1 MTTYYN
7 IVYNNNFTFS
17 KFRLENIDIII
28 NKSHMSLCL
37 TDNVFLFSQKEMISV
52 FSTPGN
58 SVTNFNPLIFYFI
71 GGILSSIFNKKYD
84 NNITK

>member
-28 NKSHMSLCL
+28 NKSHMPFCL

-52 FSTPGN
+52 QSPYLLFHRRHF
-58 SVTNFNPLIFYFI
+58 VKHF
-71 GGILSSIFNKKYD
+71 
-84 NNITK
+84 